1 MTYIP
6 NFETIAKAH
15 GHTCPGIAL
24 GYKIAVAAAKW
35 SGSDTNI
42 SVVSHTTR
50 CPLDAI
56 KQTFDLKKHPERL
69 IVDDTNTVSFVLE
82 KIDGSKLFIDEV
94 PNTKLTSKELHMLKE
109 KIAANTATPEDIARH
124 NAIQREFLQIMLN
137 TPNEK
142 LFTIREA

>member
-1 MTYIP
+1 MTDIP
-6 NFETIAKAH
+6 DFDTIAKAH

-24 GYKIAVAAAKW
+24 GYKIAVAAAEW
-35 SGSDTNI
+35 SGTDTNI

-82 KIDGSKLFIDEV
+82 KLDGSRLFIDEV
-94 PNTKLTSKELHMLKE
+94 PDTKLTSKEQHMLRE

>member
-1 MTYIP
+1 MTDIP
-6 NFETIAKAH
+6 DFDTIAKAH

-24 GYKIAVAAAKW
+24 GYKIAVAAAEW
-35 SGSDTNI
+35 SGTDTNI

-82 KIDGSKLFIDEV
+82 KLDGSRLFIDEV
-94 PNTKLTSKELHMLKE
+94 PDTKLTSKEQHMLRE
-109 KIAANTATPEDIARH
+109 KITANTATPEDIARY